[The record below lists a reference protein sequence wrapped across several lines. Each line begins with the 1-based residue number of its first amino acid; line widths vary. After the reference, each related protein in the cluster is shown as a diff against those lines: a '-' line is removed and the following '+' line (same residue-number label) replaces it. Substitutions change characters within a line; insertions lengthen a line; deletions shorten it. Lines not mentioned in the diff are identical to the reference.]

1 MFCVYITV
9 YLGNRL
15 PPLYIGSSSINRI
28 LKGYRGTVKSKKY
41 KSVWDEELTINPDLF
56 FTRVVSIFETR
67 QEATLDELR
76 LQQLND
82 VVKSPHFI
90 NEAFATVNGF
100 FTMTKSGKDNPMFGR
115 KHSVESRK
123 KMSTNAIARD
133 LSGTN
138 NPMFGKPGPKSM
150 LGRNHTIESRQKMS
164 GKRDAVT
171 GPNNAMFGLV
181 GEKHP
186 AFGFKHSDDFIKKQ
200 KIPKTQITCPHCG
213 KVGGKPVMMRFHFDK
228 CKLIT

>member
-1 MFCVYITV
+1 MYITV

-15 PPLYIGSSSINRI
+15 PPLYIGSSSVNRI
-28 LKGYRGTVKSKKY
+28 NKGYRGTVKSKKY
-41 KSVWDEELTINPDLF
+41 KSAWNEELIANSDLF
-56 FTRVVSIFETR
+56 FTYVVNTFATR
-67 QEATLDELR
+67 KEATVEELR
-76 LQQLND
+76 LQVKYD
-82 VVKSPHFI
+82 VVKSPFFV

-123 KMSTNAIARD
+123 KMSENAINRD
-133 LSGTN
+133 VSGSN

-150 LGRNHTIESRQKMS
+150 LGRNHSVESRQKMR
-164 GKRDAVT
+164 GKRDAV
-171 GPNNAMFGLV
+171 GGANNAMFGLV

-186 AFGFKHSDDFIKKQ
+186 AFGFKHSQDFINKQ
-200 KIPKTQITCPHCG
+200 KIQKPQITCPHCG